1 MLKENVVKALNGQLN
16 AELYS
21 AYLYLSMGAYLAT
34 IKLPGFINWMR
45 QQAKEEYAHAM
56 RFFEYVSDS
65 GARVTLTQIDGPPT
79 EWESPLD
86 VFEHVYRHEQKVTGL
101 INGLVELAV
110 SEGDDTTKDF
120 LQWFVGEQVE
130 EEESASSVLEK
141 VKQAGNDSGKLSALD
156 AELAKRGL

>member
-1 MLKENVVKALNGQLN
+1 MLKENVVEALNRQLN

-34 IKLPGFINWMR
+34 IKLPGFVNWMR

-56 RFFEYVSDS
+56 RFFEYVNDS
-65 GARVTLTQIDGPPT
+65 GARVTLTQIDGPPI

-130 EEESASSVLEK
+130 EEESASSILEK
-141 VKQAGNDSGKLSALD
+141 VKEAGNDSVKLSTLD